1 MSGTAGGS
9 EVSFMTNHSTPAR
22 IVADLMTDDLITV
35 GTEDTIDNAR
45 DLVLS
50 LGIHALPVVEN
61 DAVVGILTTSDLSDD
76 WPADELIGSAMS
88 APVCRIS
95 PDASIREAADEM
107 LAHSVHHL
115 IVENKKGAIGLL
127 SSFDLLRA
135 ISTSWP
141 G

>member
-1 MSGTAGGS
+1 
-9 EVSFMTNHSTPAR
+9 MTNTSSAAR

-35 GTEDTIDNAR
+35 TTDDSVDNAR

-50 LGIHALPVVEN
+50 LGIHALPVTEG

-76 WPADELIGSAMS
+76 WPADELVGSVMS
-88 APVCRIS
+88 APVYRIS
-95 PDASIREAADEM
+95 PQATVREAADEM
-107 LAHSVHHL
+107 LTHSVHHL
-115 IVENKKGAIGLL
+115 IVENKGGTIGLI

-135 ISTSWP
+135 ISISWP

>member
-1 MSGTAGGS
+1 
-9 EVSFMTNHSTPAR
+9 MTNNSSAAR

-35 GTEDTIDNAR
+35 KAEDSIDNAR

-50 LGIHALPVVEN
+50 LGIHALPVTEG

-76 WPADELIGSAMS
+76 WPGDELVGTVMS
-88 APVCRIS
+88 APVYRIS

-107 LAHSVHHL
+107 LTNSVHHL
-115 IVENKKGAIGLL
+115 IVESRNGTAGLL

-135 ISTSWP
+135 ISAGWP
-141 G
+141 N